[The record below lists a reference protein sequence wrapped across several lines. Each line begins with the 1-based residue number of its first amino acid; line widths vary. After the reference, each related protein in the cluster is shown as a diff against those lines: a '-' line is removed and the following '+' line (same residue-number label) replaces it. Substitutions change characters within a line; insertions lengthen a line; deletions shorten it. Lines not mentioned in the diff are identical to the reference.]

1 MKVQYANVDLLWGSL
16 HHFKC
21 FIDPSQVIWTIVW
34 THSVASLV
42 PRHPSI
48 SIYVHKSDKCHFR
61 AAIRNRGIG
70 RHDLELVD
78 CRPNVDSR
86 HKPHVRDIKM
96 PEVNAGAY
104 IVAKIVVLWVELSG
118 SKVSIMIKILPQMKL
133 LKQWKGHFYEFP
145 LLCWSFNCHF
155 SNPILIWVGR
165 NLDSGLD
172 SRGHQNGTQVLLQ

>member
-1 MKVQYANVDLLWGSL
+1 MCN
-16 HHFKC
+16 
-21 FIDPSQVIWTIVW
+21 
-34 THSVASLV
+34 
-42 PRHPSI
+42 I
-48 SIYVHKSDKCHFR
+48 SKNQIIIISEQQSETEVLNAH
-61 AAIRNRGIG
+61 A
-70 RHDLELVD
+70 LELVD
-78 CRPNVDSR
+78 KIVGQMLVLDTWRD
-86 HKPHVRDIKM
+86 VRDIKM

-145 LLCWSFNCHF
+145 LLCWSFNWHF
-155 SNPILIWVGR
+155 SNTILIWVGR